1 MPDSTVE
8 GKEPLYRQRS
18 SAHFMIYAFLLLIP
32 ELILLAVVLWNVL
45 AWPTITAEAALEGE
59 ISILI
64 PARDEEHNLGDCL
77 SDVSIQGAVIKEI
90 LIYDDHSTDLTPTI
104 IEQYAL
110 SDERIRLIPSATLP
124 AGWGGKN
131 FACAQLASAARGEWL
146 LFLDADA
153 RLSKL
158 AAARM
163 LNEVGARNLTL
174 ISCWP
179 ALYLGSFWE
188 QTLLPM
194 LNFLVFTLYPAPL
207 SLRRADPSLGLA
219 HGACL
224 LVRRD
229 IYFAVGGHAAVRDAI
244 TEDIRLAQLWRERGE
259 RGLCLDGTGTVTVR
273 MYRSLSE
280 IWRGFQKNFFPG
292 FRSHFTFWAFIALHS
307 VLFLLPF
314 VFSPVLIFRG
324 GVAAWALLPSVF
336 CVLLMRLLLA
346 LRFKQTLWPILLH
359 PLAEAFL
366 ILLALSSWW
375 RCRGGKGVE
384 WKGRSY
390 HPRPQA

>member
-1 MPDSTVE
+1 MIFACLILMPE
-8 GKEPLYRQRS
+8 
-18 SAHFMIYAFLLLIP
+18 LLL
-32 ELILLAVVLWNVL
+32 LVVVLWNVL
-45 AWPTITAEAALEGE
+45 AWPTVTVAAAREGT

-64 PARDEEHNLGDCL
+64 PARNEERNLADCL
-77 SDVSIQGAVIKEI
+77 SSLSKQGAIVKEI
-90 LIYDDHSTDLTPTI
+90 LIYDDHSSDLTSTI
-104 IEQYAL
+104 IAQCAL
-110 SDERIRLIPSATLP
+110 RNQRVRLVTPLALP
-124 AGWGGKN
+124 GGWGGKN
-131 FACAQLASAARGEWL
+131 FACAQLANAARCEWL

-153 RLSKL
+153 RLSEQ

-163 LNEVGARNLTL
+163 LNEANRRGITL
-174 ISCWP
+174 LSCWP
-179 ALYLGSFWE
+179 ALDLSSFWE

-207 SLRRADPSLGLA
+207 SLQRNDPSLGLA

-229 IYFAVGGHAAVRDAI
+229 EYFSVGGHAAVRDAI
-244 TEDIRLAQLWRERGE
+244 TEDIRLGQLWRERGE

-280 IWRGFQKNFFPG
+280 IWSGFQKNFFPG
-292 FRSHFTFWAFIALHS
+292 FRSLVTFWIFVAMHS
-307 VLFLLPF
+307 ALFLLPF
-314 VFSPVLIFRG
+314 VLVPVLIFRESI
-324 GVAAWALLPSVF
+324 AAWALLACVF

-346 LRFKQTLWPILLH
+346 LRFGQPLWPILLH

-375 RCRGGKGVE
+375 RHRSGKGVQ
-384 WKGRSY
+384 WKGRTY
-390 HPRPQA
+390 HSRA

>member
-1 MPDSTVE
+1 
-8 GKEPLYRQRS
+8 
-18 SAHFMIYAFLLLIP
+18 MIFAFLLLML
-32 ELILLAVVLWNVL
+32 ELLLLGVVLWNVL
-45 AWPTITAEAALEGE
+45 AWPTVTAAATREGE

-64 PARDEEHNLGDCL
+64 PARNEERNLADCL
-77 SDVSIQGAVIKEI
+77 SSLSTQGAVVKEI
-90 LIYDDHSTDLTPTI
+90 LIYDDHSTDLTLNI
-104 IEQYAL
+104 IEQHGQR
-110 SDERIRLIPSATLP
+110 DPRIRLVAPVALP
-124 AGWGGKN
+124 TGWGGKN
-131 FACAQLASAARGEWL
+131 FACAQLANAAGCEWL

-153 RLSKL
+153 RLSEHSAIKI
-158 AAARM
+158 
-163 LNEVGARNLTL
+163 LNEACRRELTL
-174 ISCWP
+174 LSCWP
-179 ALYLGSFWE
+179 GLELNSFWE

-207 SLRRADPSLGLA
+207 SIRRNDPSLGLA

-229 IYFAVGGHAAVRDAI
+229 KYFTSGGHAAVRDAI
-244 TEDIRLAQLWRERGE
+244 TEDIRLAQLWRECGE

-280 IWRGFQKNFFPG
+280 IWSGFQKNFFPG
-292 FRSHFTFWAFIALHS
+292 FRSSVTFWTFVAMHFA
-307 VLFLLPF
+307 LFLLPF
-314 VFSPVLIFRG
+314 VLLPVVIFRG
-324 GVAAWALLPSVF
+324 SLATWTLLAGVF
-336 CVLLMRLLLA
+336 CVLLMRLLLV
-346 LRFKQTLWPILLH
+346 LRFKQPLWPILLH

-390 HPRPQA
+390 HPRAQA